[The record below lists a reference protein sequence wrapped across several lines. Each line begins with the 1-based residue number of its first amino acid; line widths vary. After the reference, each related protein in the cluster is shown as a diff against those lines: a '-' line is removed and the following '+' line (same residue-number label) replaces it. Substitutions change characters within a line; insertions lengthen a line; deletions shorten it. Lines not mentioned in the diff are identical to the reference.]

1 MKKIFVAGHNGMVGS
16 SIVRKLSSDQK
27 NLIITANR
35 DDLDLLN
42 QEAVRAFLQ
51 DEKPHEVYIA
61 AAMVG
66 GINANHSFP
75 ADFIYK
81 NLQIQ
86 NNLIHSSYEA
96 GVNKLLFLGSS
107 CIYPRLCNQPIKE
120 EYLLSGPL
128 EPTNEAYAIAKI
140 AGIKLCQSYNIQ
152 FGTDYRTVMPTNL
165 FGINDNF
172 DESLSHVIPA
182 LIRKFCNAVH
192 KDTDFVE
199 IWGTGKPKRE
209 FLLVDDMADACEFIM
224 SLPKDDYYSSLPSRT
239 NHINIGCGKDMTIN
253 ELCILLKEISGFNGE
268 IKYNSNYPDGV
279 PQKLLDTTLINSL
292 GWKPKFSFKEGL
304 KDTYEWFVKNVY

>member
-16 SIVRKLSSDQK
+16 SIVRKLSSDQG

-66 GINANHSFP
+66 GINANQSYP

-86 NNLIHSSYEA
+86 NSLIHSSYEA

-199 IWGTGKPKRE
+199 IWGTGKPRRE
-209 FLLVDDMADACEFIM
+209 FLHVDDMASACIHVM
-224 SLPKDDYYSSLPSRT
+224 NLSSKKYLTEVRS
-239 NHINIGCGKDMTIN
+239 NCSHLNIGYGKDISIM
-253 ELCILLKEISGFNGE
+253 ELAELIKKIIGFKGDIQN
-268 IKYNSNYPDGV
+268 NLSMPDGT
-279 PQKLLDTTLINSL
+279 PRKLLDVRKINKL
-292 GWKPKFSFKEGL
+292 GWFPAISLENGIEL
-304 KDTYEWFVKNVY
+304 TYRNFLENFE